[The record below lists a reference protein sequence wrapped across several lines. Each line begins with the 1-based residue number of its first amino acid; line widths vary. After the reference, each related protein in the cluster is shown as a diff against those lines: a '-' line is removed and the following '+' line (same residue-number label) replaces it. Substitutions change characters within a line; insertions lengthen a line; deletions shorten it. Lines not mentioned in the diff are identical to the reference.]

1 VAQAG
6 NGVIRIS
13 LQIVK
18 SLFFKGN
25 TMLTLDQVT
34 AAQKNNL
41 ESLIGMTAQAFAGV
55 EKIVELNIATAKAA
69 FSDAATQAQA
79 ALNVKDA
86 QEFLALQ
93 SAQLQPLAEKVSS
106 YGRKAFEIAST
117 TGAELRTAVESK
129 VKEAQ
134 AAAQTVTATAT
145 KKR

>member
-6 NGVIRIS
+6 NEVIRIS

-86 QEFLALQ
+86 QEFFRNRIH
-93 SAQLQPLAEKVSS
+93 
-106 YGRKAFEIAST
+106 YWR
-117 TGAELRTAVESK
+117 
-129 VKEAQ
+129 
-134 AAAQTVTATAT
+134 
-145 KKR
+145 